1 MTRSVLV
8 VDDDSDVRRLAV
20 LSLSKIGGYEVQSV
34 DSGEA
39 CLAALAATVP
49 DAVVLDVNMPDMDG
63 PATLLAIRDG
73 ATTHAIPVVFLTAG
87 VVEADIDRLRAM
99 PVTGVLHKPF
109 DPMQLPAQLA
119 DLLGW

>member
-39 CLAALAATVP
+39 CLAFLAGSVP
-49 DAVVLDVNMPDMDG
+49 DAVVLDVNMPEMDG

-73 ATTHAIPVVFLTAG
+73 ATTHAVPVVFLTAG
-87 VVEADIDRLRAM
+87 VVEADIDRLRSM

>member
-1 MTRSVLV
+1 MTRSLLI
-8 VDDDSDVRRLAV
+8 VDDDADVRRLAV

-34 DSGEA
+34 ESGEA
-39 CLAALAATVP
+39 CLAHLAESVP

-63 PATLLAIRDG
+63 PATLLKIRDG
-73 ATTHAIPVVFLTAG
+73 ATTHAVPVVFLTAG
-87 VVEADIDRLRAM
+87 VVEADMDRLHAL

-119 DLLGW
+119 ALLGW